1 MSTARNIVS
10 ADVFDQNLEHVA
22 LLSNELLP
30 SEYFTKALAEF
41 CDHAAYHSDVH
52 SISMPIILLNMAAT
66 STEKSGI
73 WRSNVERFPLN
84 LYSLLVGNSL
94 ISDAFP
100 HKFQSSA
107 HDNSHNFPVYNDATC
122 AGIIASVNGS
132 TRVLISEEVD
142 VLLPSIGAV
151 LPSPFINKDVPT
163 VKSEARVEMMK
174 MFDGDCHMRKL
185 KGSISKMDSF
195 KHSFIGANS
204 GGVIVTALQRK
215 SNGSQV
221 DAFFER
227 LIIWCLRPPPLM
239 FVPESE
245 KKKPEMHKFPSF
257 EEFCVILGLF
267 ENFELYYDVESD
279 KMMVDYGNRYTTLAY
294 QQTDRYLMAK
304 VGKLVQLTHRL
315 VGLLQIL
322 EWSWNIA
329 AEYLRINSCFTS

>member
-1 MSTARNIVS
+1 LITYGLQV
-10 ADVFDQNLEHVA
+10 
-22 LLSNELLP
+22 
-30 SEYFTKALAEF
+30 
-41 CDHAAYHSDVH
+41 
-52 SISMPIILLNMAAT
+52 
-66 STEKSGI
+66 
-73 WRSNVERFPLN
+73 
-84 LYSLLVGNSL
+84 

-107 HDNSHNFPVYNDATC
+107 HDNSHSFPVYKDATC

-132 TRVLISEEVD
+132 TRVLISEEAD

-195 KHSFIGANS
+195 KHSFIGASS

-227 LIIWCLRPPPLM
+227 LIIWCLRPTPLM

-257 EEFCVILGLF
+257 EEFYVILGWF

-279 KMMVDYGNRYTTLAY
+279 KMMMDYGVLSLFQNSRI
-294 QQTDRYLMAK
+294 
-304 VGKLVQLTHRL
+304 LVEFRN
-315 VGLLQIL
+315 
-322 EWSWNIA
+322 EWHNKIPF
-329 AEYLRINSCFTS
+329 L